1 MRHPLK
7 TSASAFAIGATALLA
22 GCATVPPQLVGND
35 FVATTPQ
42 QVVASNTDGQR
53 VRWGGE
59 IIKVEPRADR
69 TCFEI
74 LSREL
79 YDDARPKRRDRSD
92 GRFIACK
99 QGFFDPADFPAGR
112 DVTVVGSVN
121 GTEHHKVGDYNYTF
135 AKVDAAEVYLWPK
148 RAEYPPGYY
157 DPFWGPCWG
166 DPFWGPGPGWGG
178 CGRWGWGGYWGAPP
192 VVIVRPNPP
201 PTPKSGR

>member
-1 MRHPLK
+1 MRHLK
-7 TSASAFAIGATALLA
+7 TSASVFSVAAGALLA
-22 GCATVPPQLVGND
+22 GCATVPAPLAGND

-42 QVVASNTDGQR
+42 QVVASNANGER

-74 LSREL
+74 LAREL
-79 YDDARPKRRDRSD
+79 YSDARPNRRDKSD

-99 QGFFDPADFPAGR
+99 QGFFDPAVYAQGR

-121 GTEHHKVGDYNYTF
+121 GTERHKVGEYDYTF
-135 AKVDAAEVYLWPK
+135 AKVDATEVYMWPK
-148 RAEYPPGYY
+148 RSEYPAGYY

-166 DPFWGPGPGWGG
+166 DPFWGPGWYGG
-178 CGRWGWGGYWGAPP
+178 CNRWGWGGYWGGPP

-201 PTPKSGR
+201 PKPGK

>member
-1 MRHPLK
+1 MRHALK
-7 TSASAFAIGATALLA
+7 TSASAIAIGAVALLA
-22 GCATVPPQLVGND
+22 GCATIPAPLAGND
-35 FVATTPQ
+35 FVVTTPQ
-42 QVVASNTDGQR
+42 QVVASSATGQR

-59 IIKVEPRADR
+59 IIKVEPRSDQ

-79 YDDARPKRRDRSD
+79 YADARPNRRDKSD

-99 QGFFDPADFPAGR
+99 QGFDDPELYPTGR

-121 GTEHHKVGDYNYTF
+121 GTARHKVGEFAYTF
-135 AKVDAAEVYLWPK
+135 AKVDANEVYLWPK

-166 DPFWGPGPGWGG
+166 DPFWGGPGWYGG
-178 CGRWGWGGYWGAPP
+178 CNRWGYGGYWGGGPP
-192 VVIVRPNPP
+192 LIIVRPNPP
-201 PTPKSGR
+201 PPKSH